1 MKNKY
6 NVIYYVIHFKYIFEF
21 FHIFSYFKFKE
32 WSKLVL
38 KKLNVKYLETEEV
51 HEKLIYTG

>member
-38 KKLNVKYLETEEV
+38 KKLNVKYLEMEGV